1 MTLRGRGILDT
12 SIAISLFRYLCKWYR
27 SLEQRIS
34 YMYHN
39 SQTHRLAKGLWEK
52 IKICFRYSFLGRITE
67 IKEADSLA
75 LDNSRA
81 VRYSINFYKRWKDE
95 VIHYSKTSSTIKLA
109 KDTKE
114 ELYFSSV
121 KMISLIII
129 ITILVNAILFVILQK
144 QMELWSFLIRA
155 LFLFVGTA
163 GLSCSADWPT
173 VKKGSVFLR
182 RIHLEQTKC
191 AER

>member
-1 MTLRGRGILDT
+1 MLRSILETSATVVIFRGIC
-12 SIAISLFRYLCKWYR
+12 RWYVY
-27 SLEQRIS
+27 LEQKAS
-34 YMYHN
+34 YIYRDT
-39 SQTHRLAKGLWEK
+39 QTYRLTKRFWEK
-52 IKICFRYSFLGRITE
+52 AKVCFRYSFLGRITE
-67 IKEADSLA
+67 IKEANPAL

-81 VRYSINFYKRWKDE
+81 VRYSMNFYKRWKDE

-182 RIHLEQTKC
+182 RIHLEQIKC